1 MSVIVPI
8 RIFCPSGGTKPIA
21 DCYTVTLS
29 IINFKLDNKMKKFIL
44 TVVVAL
50 LSVFGVAAES
60 NVQLSVK
67 AGVGAAGWIG
77 DDADG
82 ANAKFAYRVGLG
94 VDVPISGM
102 WGFQTGLNFA
112 GMGAKGDSDLLDL
125 TVNQLYLEVPL
136 MATAR
141 VDAGNGL
148 GIVFNA
154 GPYLACGVGGKTK
167 VSGSNAELS
176 SDTFGDGGLRR
187 FDAGLGFGMNFEFNR
202 FMVGVDTRFGLA
214 KLASD
219 AKAHNFGVFFGVGYK
234 F

>member
-1 MSVIVPI
+1 
-8 RIFCPSGGTKPIA
+8 
-21 DCYTVTLS
+21 
-29 IINFKLDNKMKKFIL
+29 MKKFIL

-154 GPYLACGVGGKTK
+154 GPPAVMQ
-167 VSGSNAELS
+167 S
-176 SDTFGDGGLRR
+176 
-187 FDAGLGFGMNFEFNR
+187 
-202 FMVGVDTRFGLA
+202 
-214 KLASD
+214 
-219 AKAHNFGVFFGVGYK
+219 
-234 F
+234 